1 MRLFIVPPALG
12 CGWRII
18 ATGARGRGP
27 GAKRPS
33 RRPSG
38 PGKMTSGKLDL
49 LNLGYAQCSARR
61 WALYRQ
67 TPLLR
72 NWNER
77 LADRIYLDHAATTP
91 MLPAAVAA
99 VTEGMARWANP

>member
-18 ATGARGRGP
+18 ATGARGRGA

-38 PGKMTSGKLDL
+38 PGKMTSGMGPADK
-49 LNLGYAQCSARR
+49 NSVSAWAARN
-61 WALYRQ
+61 WALYRHDA
-67 TPLLR
+67 PRR
-72 NWNER
+72 NHCAHEDPR
-77 LADRIYLDHAATTP
+77 HLADRIYLDHAATTP
-91 MLPAAVAA
+91 MLP
-99 VTEGMARWANP
+99 